1 MVLHLLLIRGAAR
14 FAVIRASAFEST
26 SDGVGNDPVAEVGQG
41 AEVEWSPEAE
51 ATDPI
56 PK

>member
-1 MVLHLLLIRGAAR
+1 MVLHLLLIRGAR
-14 FAVIRASAFEST
+14 FAVIRATAFEST

-51 ATDPI
+51 VTDPI